1 MFFFMARDRHALTM
15 TLKSFGEDERWSC
28 GIPFEF
34 HAALGKHGQAQEKRI
49 GRQGAARFYEA
60 CGLSPATTEGA
71 IKVRNEV
78 STAIANRDETA
89 AGSDLTAVGEI
100 AATLPGHALAGVPAR
115 MHDASPTRCRSALV
129 FGLRPNV
136 SKADPSAAESGFARH
151 LVKLGFH
158 LSCGLSEA

>member
-49 GRQGAARFYEA
+49 ERQGAARFYEA

-89 AGSDLTAVGEI
+89 AEVMAKCSRPD
-100 AATLPGHALAGVPAR
+100 
-115 MHDASPTRCRSALV
+115 CRSRHTPRSITTKTILSS
-129 FGLRPNV
+129 V
-136 SKADPSAAESGFARH
+136 SS
-151 LVKLGFH
+151 VTN
-158 LSCGLSEA
+158 